1 MVSIALYMFL
11 AYKLISVLANTFKI
25 KTTSV
30 DRSQEIVPM
39 NLLNSFSFD
48 LPTRIQYGVGV
59 VHKLTEALR
68 DINATNVLIVTDKG
82 VEASGLLSG
91 VTSRLGQDRLKFEI
105 FSDVESN
112 PKDYNVHEGTQLA
125 KQLQADCLVA
135 IGGGSP
141 IDCAKAIAVLTTHGG
156 SLREFENEDK
166 ISGDTLPLIAIPT
179 TAGTGSEVTFSS
191 VITDTHQKFK
201 FSIHHTKIAPRI
213 ALLDPEMTV
222 TMPPALTAATGMDA
236 LTHAIEGFTAKGS
249 EPLADAAAL
258 YAIELISTYLKTAV
272 FDGRNLESRA
282 GMLLGSVLA
291 GISFSHS
298 DVAAVHCIAE
308 ALGGKYDTA
317 HGVCNAVVL
326 PVVME
331 YNMEYCRDKYAR
343 IAAAMGII
351 CDTAQE
357 GARQA
362 VEGVKKLALEVKLP
376 DFGSLGVK
384 AEDVDELA
392 YNSSINGSNGS
403 NPRPMSKD
411 DYLTLIN
418 SMM

>member
-1 MVSIALYMFL
+1 
-11 AYKLISVLANTFKI
+11 
-25 KTTSV
+25 
-30 DRSQEIVPM
+30 M
-39 NLLNSFSFD
+39 NLLNSFSFE
-48 LPTRIQYGVGV
+48 LPTRIEYGVGV
-59 VHKLTEALR
+59 AQKLTEALR
-68 DINATNVLIVTDKG
+68 DLNAANVLIVTDKG
-82 VEASGLLSG
+82 IETSGLLSG
-91 VTSRLGQDRLKFEI
+91 VTSRLGQDRLKYEI

-112 PKDYNVHEGTQLA
+112 PKDYNILEGTQLA

-141 IDCAKAIAVLTTHGG
+141 IDSAKAIAVLATHGG
-156 SLREFENEDK
+156 NLREFENEDK
-166 ISGDTLPLIAIPT
+166 FTGDVLPLIAIPT

-191 VITDTHQKFK
+191 VITDTQQKFK

-236 LTHAIEGFTAKGS
+236 LTHAIEGFTANGS
-249 EPLADAAAL
+249 EPLADAVAL
-258 YAIELISTYLKTAV
+258 YAIELIAAHLKTAV
-272 FDGRNLESRA
+272 FDGRNLEARA

-308 ALGGKYDTA
+308 ALGGKYDAA

-326 PVVME
+326 PTMME
-331 YNMEYCRDKYAR
+331 YNMEHCRDKYAR
-343 IAAAMGII
+343 IAAAMGIT
-351 CDTAQE
+351 CDPVRE

-362 VEGVKKLALEVKLP
+362 VDAVKKLAVEVNIP

-384 AEDVDELA
+384 MEDVDELA

-411 DYLTLIN
+411 DYLTVIN